1 MVAVGFMHTVV
12 GMDAARKLKKLVDDT
27 EELLETLADEQ
38 GPKIDAVRERLL
50 VSLERTKRAIA
61 EQRRNRK
68 DGKNGQAR
76 DEEDEE
82 DDTSIGVRD
91 LAGSLND
98 YVRTHPWIA
107 LATGILVA
115 TSAGILATS
124 ATKRSYR
131 HGP

>member
-68 DGKNGQAR
+68 NGQAR

>member
-1 MVAVGFMHTVV
+1 MHTVV
-12 GMDAARKLKKLVDDT
+12 GMDAAHKLKKLVDDT

-68 DGKNGQAR
+68 NGQAR
-76 DEEDEE
+76 D
-82 DDTSIGVRD
+82 DDDDDDDASIGVRD

-131 HGP
+131 HGS

>member
-12 GMDAARKLKKLVDDT
+12 GMDAAHKLKKLVDDT

-68 DGKNGQAR
+68 NGQAR
-76 DEEDEE
+76 D
-82 DDTSIGVRD
+82 DDDDDDDASIGVRD

-131 HGP
+131 HGS